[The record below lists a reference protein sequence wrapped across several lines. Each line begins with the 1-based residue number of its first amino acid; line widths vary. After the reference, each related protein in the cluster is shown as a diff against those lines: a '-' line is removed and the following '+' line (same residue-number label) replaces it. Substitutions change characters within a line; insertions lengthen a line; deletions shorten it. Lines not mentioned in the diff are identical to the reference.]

1 MATMK
6 IDVMA
11 NLLNWSVQIMA
22 NIGELFQNPIVI
34 KSRSIDG
41 LWQSSH
47 CKLVDENFKLFL
59 FFSVK
64 QVPFDVPM
72 SDNNGFY
79 RPLCRSVTVRFALN
93 VCLHAH
99 CACVCV
105 HYSKGM
111 IGMHALSKLV
121 VLLSSVFLF
130 FAPFALTLFICL
142 SFSLASLSPNNQA
155 WICNHNKNNKI
166 KTVE

>member
-59 FFSVK
+59 FFWLNK
-64 QVPFDVPM
+64 FHLM
-72 SDNNGFY
+72 
-79 RPLCRSVTVRFALN
+79 CRWAITMAF
-93 VCLHAH
+93 
-99 CACVCV
+99 
-105 HYSKGM
+105 
-111 IGMHALSKLV
+111 IALSV
-121 VLLSSVFLF
+121 VLSLLDLLWTYVCMRIVHVSACIIQKVWLVCMHCGNLSFYFRLF
-130 FAPFALTLFICL
+130 FIFCTIRSHSFHLSLFL
-142 SFSLASLSPNNQA
+142 ARVSFTQQPSLNLQSQQ
-155 WICNHNKNNKI
+155 KQ
-166 KTVE
+166 

>member
-1 MATMK
+1 MGFDKVAIVNWSMK
-6 IDVMA
+6 IS
-11 NLLNWSVQIMA
+11 NYFS
-22 NIGELFQNPIVI
+22 F
-34 KSRSIDG
+34 
-41 LWQSSH
+41 
-47 CKLVDENFKLFL
+47 FL
-59 FFSVK
+59 VK

-121 VLLSSVFLF
+121 VLLSSVFF
-130 FAPFALTLFICL
+130 FCTIRSHCL
-142 SFSLASLSPNNQA
+142 HLSRSLASLSLNNQA
-155 WICNHNKNNKI
+155 
-166 KTVE
+166 

>member
-1 MATMK
+1 MGFDKVAIVNWSMK
-6 IDVMA
+6 IS
-11 NLLNWSVQIMA
+11 NYFS
-22 NIGELFQNPIVI
+22 F
-34 KSRSIDG
+34 
-41 LWQSSH
+41 
-47 CKLVDENFKLFL
+47 FL
-59 FFSVK
+59 VK

-121 VLLSSVFLF
+121 VLLSSVFYFLHH
-130 FAPFALTLFICL
+130 
-142 SFSLASLSPNNQA
+142 SLSLSSSVSLSRSRLFHPTTKLEFA
-155 WICNHNKNNKI
+155 ITTKTI
-166 KTVE
+166 KSKQ

>member
-1 MATMK
+1 MATRK

-11 NLLNWSVQIMA
+11 NLLNWSIQIMA

-41 LWQSSH
+41 LWQSGH
-47 CKLVDENFKLFL
+47 CKLADENFKLFL
-59 FFSVK
+59 FFLVK

-121 VLLSSVFLF
+121 VLLSSVFFCTIRSHSLH
-130 FAPFALTLFICL
+130 L
-142 SFSLASLSPNNQA
+142 SRSLASLSLNNQA